1 MGKASIPD
9 AASFEKLGAFYLG
22 REYDAKADGTT
33 DNLLLYDAKDL
44 TTHAVCVG
52 MTGSGKTGLCI
63 SLLEEAAIDGIP
75 AIAIDPKGDLGNLLL
90 TFPDL
95 RAKDFRPWIDEVE
108 AARKGSTPDEYAQAT
123 AELWK
128 GGLAKWGEDGA
139 RIRRLREA
147 ADFAIY
153 TPGSTAGLSLTVL
166 RSFAAPPAA
175 LLEDGDALRE
185 RIMASVSGLLTLLGI
200 AADPVKSREHILLS
214 TLLQTAWTAGRDLDL
229 PSLIA
234 QVQSPPV
241 DRIGVMD
248 VEAFYPKQDRLDL
261 SMRLNGLVASPGF
274 AAWLEGEPLE
284 IPRMLWTAD
293 GRPRITVL
301 SLAHLSDAERMFFV
315 TVLLNEVVAWMRT
328 QAGTPSLRALLYM
341 DEVFGYFPP
350 TANPP
355 SKTPMLTLLK
365 QARAYGLGVVLATQN
380 PVDLDY
386 KGLANT
392 GTWFLGRL
400 QTERDKLRVI
410 DGLEGASTTS
420 GAAFDRQQMERVLS
434 GLKSRVFLM
443 HNVHDD
449 APMLFHTRW
458 ALSYLRGPLTRSQI
472 QTLMADRRAEAA
484 PARETTAPTL
494 KAAPVPTKQH
504 ATRPAVP
511 TEAKESFAAVVGDG
525 PSGARL
531 LYRPAVLG
539 TGDLHFAN
547 ARAGVDLWDTVSYLA
562 PLGDN
567 PPADIWKESERLTDG
582 HMELDDRPIE
592 AGTFTDLPAR
602 ATNAK
607 SYASWEKAFKTHLYR
622 DGALTLYKC
631 SKLKLTGEPGESE
644 ADFRIR
650 VRQAAREKRDGQVD
664 KFRKRYTP
672 KLARLQERIRK
683 AEERVGRETSQ
694 YGQQKMQTAISMG
707 ATVLGALFGRRVASV
722 GTVGRATTTMRGVGR
737 AAREKDDIARARRD
751 LEALHDQLAALE
763 EEFASETE
771 GLDDPSDAHA
781 HEITE
786 QLIRPRKS
794 DIAIGRVAL
803 SWLPWWVDEDGVATP
818 AFR

>member
-22 REYDAKADGTT
+22 RGYDTAAGGTT
-33 DNLLLYDAKDL
+33 DELLLYDAKDL

-95 RAKDFRPWIDEVE
+95 RPNDFRPWIDEAE
-108 AARKGSTPDEYAQAT
+108 AERKGSTPDEYAAAT
-123 AELWK
+123 AKLWEE
-128 GGLAKWGEDGA
+128 GLAKWGEDGD
-139 RIRRLREA
+139 RIRRLRAA

-153 TPGSTAGLSLTVL
+153 TPGSTAGLQLTVL
-166 RSFAAPPAA
+166 KSFAAPPAA

-185 RIMASVSGLLTLLGI
+185 RVMASVSGLLALMGI
-200 AADPVKSREHILLS
+200 TADPVKSREHILLS

-234 QVQSPPV
+234 QVQAPPV

-248 VEAFYPKQDRLDL
+248 VEAFYPKEDRLDL

-274 AAWLEGEPLE
+274 AAWLEGEPLD
-284 IPRMLWTAD
+284 IPRLLWTAD
-293 GRPRITVL
+293 GRPRIAVL
-301 SLAHLSDAERMFFV
+301 SVAHLSDAERMFFV

-350 TANPP
+350 SANPP

-420 GAAFDRQQMERVLS
+420 GAAFDRQEMERILS
-434 GLKSRVFLM
+434 GLKGRVFLM

-449 APMLFHTRW
+449 GPMLFHTRW
-458 ALSYLRGPLTRSQI
+458 ALSYLRGPLTRNQI
-472 QTLMADRRAEAA
+472 QALMADRRPET
-484 PARETTAPTL
+484 PTARDTAGQTLRATTARPT
-494 KAAPVPTKQH
+494 QH

-511 TEAKESFAAVVGDG
+511 TEAKESFAAAAGGG

-539 TGDLHFAN
+539 IGDLHFAN
-547 ARAGVDLWDTVSYLA
+547 ARAGVDLWETVSYLA
-562 PLGDN
+562 PLGDD
-567 PPADIWKESERLTDG
+567 PPADIWKESERVPHGDVETQDQPASNAAFA
-582 HMELDDRPIE
+582 E
-592 AGTFTDLPAR
+592 LPAR
-602 ATNAK
+602 ATNPK
-607 SYASWEKAFKTHLYR
+607 SYGSWEKAFKTHLYR

-631 SKLKLTGEPGESE
+631 RKLKLTSEPGESD
-644 ADFRIR
+644 ADFRVR
-650 VRQAAREKRDGQVD
+650 VRQAAREKRDEQIE
-664 KFRKRYTP
+664 KLRKRYTP

-683 AEERVGRETSQ
+683 AEERVGRERSQ
-694 YGQQKMQTAISMG
+694 YDQQKMQTAISMG

-751 LEALHDQLAALE
+751 LEALHEQLAGLE
-763 EEFASETE
+763 QEFAGETE
-771 GLDDPSDAHA
+771 ALDDPSADDY
-781 HEITE
+781 EITE

-794 DIAIGRVAL
+794 DIAVGRVAL
-803 SWLPWWVDEDGVATP
+803 TWLPWWVDQNGVATP